1 MKFGGYVWI
10 EYLCGNGNIM
20 QERLVSRNRECDELQ
35 RCLESDRSEFVI
47 ISGRRRIGKT
57 YLIDKFFN
65 YKYDFTFVGEHN
77 TPASVQIQNFM
88 RAIRRHSKR
97 RQPKAETWYDA
108 FNALEDYLETLP
120 SDRKKSYSLMKCL
133 GWIRRGRILS
143 MPWKHSGTAGAT
155 GVLTLCSS
163 PQDRRHHGWR
173 TR

>member
-1 MKFGGYVWI
+1 
-10 EYLCGNGNIM
+10 M
-20 QERLVSRNRECDELQ
+20 QDKLVSRDRECDELQ

-88 RAIRRHSKR
+88 RAIKRHSKR

-108 FNALEDYLETLP
+108 FNALEDYLETLSKFQGIFPP
-120 SDRKKSYSLMKCL
+120 SRVDKVISGMLTQHESYSASE
-133 GWIRRGRILS
+133 RFQSSFARI
-143 MPWKHSGTAGAT
+143 
-155 GVLTLCSS
+155 
-163 PQDRRHHGWR
+163 D
-173 TR
+173 

>member
-1 MKFGGYVWI
+1 
-10 EYLCGNGNIM
+10 M
-20 QERLVSRNRECDELQ
+20 QDKLVSRDRECDELQ

-88 RAIRRHSKR
+88 RAIKRHSKR
-97 RQPKAETWYDA
+97 RQPKAGTWYDA

-120 SDRKKSYSLMKCL
+120 SDQKKV
-133 GWIRRGRILS
+133 IFIDE

-155 GVLTLCSS
+155 GVQTLCSS

>member
-1 MKFGGYVWI
+1 MKFGRYIWI

-20 QERLVSRNRECDELQ
+20 QDKLVSRDRECDELQ

-88 RAIRRHSKR
+88 RAIKRHSKR
-97 RQPKAETWYDA
+97 RQPKAGTWYDA

-120 SDRKKSYSLMKCL
+120 SDRKKV
-133 GWIRRGRILS
+133 IFIDE
-143 MPWKHSGTAGAT
+143 MPWKHSGTAEAT
-155 GVLTLCSS
+155 GAQTLCSS